1 MRQLAP
7 TLKNTHHGVL
17 PSHIEVN
24 AKRKVKEL
32 CEETMIRSGSIV
44 ESDIEKVINVKEKEN
59 HKIVRHSK
67 ETTQGEVCKIKEGS
81 T

>member
-1 MRQLAP
+1 
-7 TLKNTHHGVL
+7 
-17 PSHIEVN
+17 
-24 AKRKVKEL
+24 
-32 CEETMIRSGSIV
+32 MIRSGSIV

-67 ETTQGEVCKIKEGS
+67 ETTQGEVSKIKEGS